1 MWPLQVWACRL
12 GDGDWERPCAVRGF
26 DYDEAHM
33 ADHNTRLIR
42 LIGLFK
48 LVKAILLVAVG
59 IGAFKMVHSNLTEIA
74 TQWVIR
80 LGLDPAGRHVGRLL
94 VETANVTPNRIRDVG
109 VGSFVYAALFLTEG
123 TGLLMAK
130 RWAEWFSVIIT
141 SSLVPFEIYE
151 IYRHP
156 TVLKVGALLV
166 NIAVVVYLV
175 YRIRTDDAAIRRGEI
190 RSKQ

>member
-1 MWPLQVWACRL
+1 MPS
-12 GDGDWERPCAVRGF
+12 
-26 DYDEAHM
+26 
-33 ADHNTRLIR
+33 HNTRLIR

-48 LVKAILLVAVG
+48 LFKAILLTAVG
-59 IGAFKMVHSNLTEIA
+59 IGAFKMIHSDLTDVAFRIVA
-74 TQWVIR
+74 K

-94 VETANVTPNRIRDVG
+94 LETTNLTPDKIRAVG

-123 TGLLMAK
+123 IGLTMAK

-156 TVLKVGALLV
+156 TVLKFGALLV
-166 NIAVVVYLV
+166 NIAVVAYLI
-175 YRIRTDDAAIRRGEI
+175 YRIRTDDAELKRA
-190 RSKQ
+190 SKQ

>member
-1 MWPLQVWACRL
+1 
-12 GDGDWERPCAVRGF
+12 
-26 DYDEAHM
+26 M
-33 ADHNTRLIR
+33 ASHNTRLIR

-48 LVKAILLVAVG
+48 LVKGILLIAVG
-59 IGAFKMVHSNLTEIA
+59 VGALKMVNSDVTDIA
-74 TQWVIR
+74 TQWVIKF
-80 LGLDPAGRHVGRLL
+80 GLDPGGRHVGKFLL
-94 VETANVTPNRIRDVG
+94 ETANLTPDKIRAVG

-156 TVLKVGALLV
+156 TVLKFFALLV

-175 YRIRTDDAAIRRGEI
+175 YRIRTDDAAAGSGQTS
-190 RSKQ
+190 SKQ

>member
-1 MWPLQVWACRL
+1 
-12 GDGDWERPCAVRGF
+12 VRCKKKRRQDAGATGRI
-26 DYDEAHM
+26 DYDDAHM
-33 ADHNTRLIR
+33 AAHSTRLIR

-59 IGAFKMVHSNLTEIA
+59 IGAFKMVHSDLTEVA
-74 TQWVIR
+74 TRWVIR
-80 LGLDPAGRHVGRLL
+80 FGLDPAGRHVGRLL

-123 TGLLMAK
+123 AGLLMAK

-156 TVLKVGALLV
+156 SVLKFFALLV

-175 YRIRTDDAAIRRGEI
+175 YRIRTDDAANRSGETH
-190 RSKQ
+190 SK

>member
-1 MWPLQVWACRL
+1 
-12 GDGDWERPCAVRGF
+12 
-26 DYDEAHM
+26 
-33 ADHNTRLIR
+33 
-42 LIGLFK
+42 
-48 LVKAILLVAVG
+48 
-59 IGAFKMVHSNLTEIA
+59 
-74 TQWVIR
+74 
-80 LGLDPAGRHVGRLL
+80 
-94 VETANVTPNRIRDVG
+94 
-109 VGSFVYAALFLTEG
+109 
-123 TGLLMAK
+123 LLMAK

>member
-1 MWPLQVWACRL
+1 MPA
-12 GDGDWERPCAVRGF
+12 
-26 DYDEAHM
+26 
-33 ADHNTRLIR
+33 HNTRLIR

-48 LVKAILLVAVG
+48 LVKGILLVAVG
-59 IGAFKMVHSNLTEIA
+59 IGAFKMIHSDITEIA
-74 TQWVIR
+74 TRWVTT

-94 VETANVTPNRIRDVG
+94 VETANLTPNRIRDVG

-151 IYRHP
+151 IYYRF
-156 TVLKVGALLV
+156 TTLKVFALLV
-166 NIAVVVYLV
+166 NLAVVVYLV
-175 YRIRTDDAAIRRGEI
+175 YRIRTDDAANRRGES

>member
-1 MWPLQVWACRL
+1 M
-12 GDGDWERPCAVRGF
+12 
-26 DYDEAHM
+26 
-33 ADHNTRLIR
+33 I
-42 LIGLFK
+42 
-48 LVKAILLVAVG
+48 
-59 IGAFKMVHSNLTEIA
+59 HSDLTEVA
-74 TQWVIR
+74 TRWVIR

-123 TGLLMAK
+123 IGLLMAK

-156 TVLKVGALLV
+156 SVAKFFALLDTRSLQTLEHGGETV
-166 NIAVVVYLV
+166 AFTDVERELKAFIAALW
-175 YRIRTDDAAIRRGEI
+175 
-190 RSKQ
+190 RSTPPVRSLSHAGFV